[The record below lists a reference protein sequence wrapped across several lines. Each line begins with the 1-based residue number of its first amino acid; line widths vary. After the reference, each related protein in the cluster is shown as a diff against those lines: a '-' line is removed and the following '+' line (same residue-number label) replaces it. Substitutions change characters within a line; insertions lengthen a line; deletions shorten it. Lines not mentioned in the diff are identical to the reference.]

1 MSNPPSINTARVV
14 INQSNVANSG
24 GGGSASSSHSVI
36 DSDAAHLVVQQGAA
50 GLEIASLDVKP
61 GWTEAAR
68 AQTPNEITLR
78 YLSGSSAVD
87 IKIWSNGA
95 GISSSV
101 STSADR

>member
-1 MSNPPSINTARVV
+1 MPDPPSINTARVV
-14 INQSNVANSG
+14 INQSNVAVSGSG
-24 GGGSASSSHSVI
+24 GSTSSSRSVV
-36 DSDAAHLVVQQGAA
+36 DSDAARLVVQQGAS

-68 AQTPNEITLR
+68 AQTPSEITLR

-101 STSADR
+101 SSSADR

>member
-1 MSNPPSINTARVV
+1 MPNPPSINTARVV
-14 INQSNVANSG
+14 INQSNVVNSG

-36 DSDAAHLVVQQGAA
+36 DSDAAHLVIQQGAV

-61 GWTEAAR
+61 GWTESAR
-68 AQTPNEITLR
+68 AQTANEITLR